1 MLPTNAGVDL
11 LETQLR
17 QACADLARRLYA
29 GEACRAETVFEA
41 YPDLASQA
49 DSALE
54 LIYSTEFVIRLE
66 LGERPSFE
74 EYYERFPQWQGAL
87 KQQFQVHELLD
98 NPASGAAPETW
109 PSAAAGD
116 TLTGWDAYELLGKIG
131 HGPNGTVYKARN
143 IAMDRV
149 EIVKVIAGGDSA
161 PPEDLARLLRS
172 QGPLSSDNRSE
183 LGARS

>member
-17 QACADLARRLYA
+17 QACADLAHRLYA
-29 GEACRAETVFEA
+29 GEACRAETFFEA

-54 LIYSTEFVIRLE
+54 LIYSTEFVIRME

-98 NPASGAAPETW
+98 NPVNGAPPETW
-109 PSAAAGD
+109 PPAAAGD

-131 HGPNGTVYKARN
+131 HGPNGTVY
-143 IAMDRV
+143 
-149 EIVKVIAGGDSA
+149 
-161 PPEDLARLLRS
+161 
-172 QGPLSSDNRSE
+172 
-183 LGARS
+183 